1 MLALK
6 KERANKRHSRLKEA
20 VIEVSWE
27 IVVRL
32 LKENRV
38 LEM

>member
-6 KERANKRHSRLKEA
+6 KERAKRHSRLKEA

-32 LKENRV
+32 LREKGV